1 MQESGVRSQESGV
14 RGQESGVRSQESGA
28 GDQET
33 MGGAALLNFNAQCP
47 IPISD
52 YPVITLAHGGGGR
65 LTQMLIDRMFVPAFG
80 AQPGG
85 GHDGAILSIL
95 GFDSTAAP
103 AEGEAIPGA
112 VSGIA
117 GDVRTTLHTPAHSLP
132 VGRSTLHAPRSTPRL
147 AFSTDS
153 FVITP
158 RFFPGGDIG
167 SLAVH
172 GTVNDLAMCGA
183 RPLVLSVGFILEEG
197 LPMDELWRVVSS
209 LARAAR
215 EAGVSVV
222 TGDTKVVERGK
233 GDGVYINTSGIGVIP
248 SGIEIAPKR
257 VRPGDL
263 VLINGPIAQHGIAIM
278 SVREGLSF
286 ETTIESDSA
295 SLHDL
300 VAGVL
305 AAAGEQVHVLRDP
318 TRGGLSSTLNEIAV
332 QAAVGIRLT
341 ETSIPIHEQVR
352 GACEILGLDP
362 LYVANEGKCLLIV
375 AREAGEAVLAALRR
389 HPLGRE
395 AAVIGEV
402 VADHPGRVVLRS
414 RIGGQRI
421 VDMLS
426 GEQLPRIC

>member
-1 MQESGVRSQESGV
+1 MS
-14 RGQESGVRSQESGA
+14 
-28 GDQET
+28 DQLP
-33 MGGAALLNFNAQCP
+33 ASSFNLQCP

-65 LTQMLIDRMFVPAFG
+65 LTQMLIDRLFVPAFG
-80 AQPGG
+80 PQPGG
-85 GHDGAILSIL
+85 GHDGAMLTLPS
-95 GFDSTAAP
+95 P
-103 AEGEAIPGA
+103 ATTGGDQGEF
-112 VSGIA
+112 
-117 GDVRTTLHTPAHSLP
+117 
-132 VGRSTLHAPRSTPRL
+132 RL

-153 FVITP
+153 FVVSP

-183 RPLVLSVGFILEEG
+183 RPLALSVAFILEEG
-197 LPMDELWRVVSS
+197 LSMDELWRIVRS
-209 LARAAR
+209 LSRAAQDT
-215 EAGVSVV
+215 GVSVV

-233 GDGVYINTSGIGVIP
+233 GDGLYINTSGIGVIP
-248 SGIEIAPKR
+248 PGIAIAPSR
-257 VRPGDL
+257 ARPSDL

-278 SVREGLSF
+278 SVREGLAF

-295 SLHDL
+295 PLYDL
-300 VAGVL
+300 VSGVL

-332 QAAVGIRLT
+332 QAKVGIHLN
-341 ETSIPIHEQVR
+341 ESSIPINEEVR

-362 LYVANEGKCLLIV
+362 LYVANEGKCLVIV
-375 AREAGEAVLAALRR
+375 AREAGERVLAALRS

-395 AAVIGEV
+395 SAIIGEV
-402 VADHPGRVVLRS
+402 VADHPGRVVMRS